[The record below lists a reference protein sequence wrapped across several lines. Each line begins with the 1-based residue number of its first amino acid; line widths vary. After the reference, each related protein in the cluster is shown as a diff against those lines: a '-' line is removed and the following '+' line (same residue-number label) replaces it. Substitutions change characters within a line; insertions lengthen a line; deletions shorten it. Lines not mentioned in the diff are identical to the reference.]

1 MIDGIDT
8 GREDKRIAQVKF
20 AESRS
25 ARVVKPAAVAAPER
39 SGAEKAFEEAEGAY
53 RSKDFGKAKA
63 GYRGLIQSAEASK
76 LHAKAYFGL
85 GRIAAQ
91 EKDPEL
97 AQQLFEKALETS
109 PEAFERAWAS
119 VFLAR
124 LSRAA
129 GEMAEA
135 RKHYQSAL
143 AVEGASDAAKQAAEK
158 ELASLPPDEA
168 P

>member
-1 MIDGIDT
+1 VV
-8 GREDKRIAQVKF
+8 RPP
-20 AESRS
+20 AE
-25 ARVVKPAAVAAPER
+25 AEPEKTE
-39 SGAEKAFEEAEGAY
+39 GEKAFEAAEEAY
-53 RSKDFGKAKA
+53 RSKDFEKAKA

-76 LHAKAYFGL
+76 HHAKAYFGL
-85 GRIAAQ
+85 ARIAAL

-97 AQQLFEKALETS
+97 AQQLFEKTLETS

-143 AVEGASDAAKQAAEK
+143 AVEGASDAARQAAEK
-158 ELASLPPDEA
+158 ELASLPPNEA

>member
-1 MIDGIDT
+1 ML
-8 GREDKRIAQVKF
+8 F
-20 AESRS
+20 RS
-25 ARVVKPAAVAAPER
+25 
-39 SGAEKAFEEAEGAY
+39 
-53 RSKDFGKAKA
+53 
-63 GYRGLIQSAEASK
+63 
-76 LHAKAYFGL
+76 
-85 GRIAAQ
+85 
-91 EKDPEL
+91 EL